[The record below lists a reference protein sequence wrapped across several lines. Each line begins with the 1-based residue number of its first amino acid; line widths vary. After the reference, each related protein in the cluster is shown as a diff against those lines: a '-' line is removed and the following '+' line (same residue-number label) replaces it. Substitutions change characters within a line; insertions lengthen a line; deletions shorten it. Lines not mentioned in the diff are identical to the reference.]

1 MGYRVINGKIHFI
14 EGFKGYANTQSNKS
28 TESLK
33 KTSFDDVLKKEINKE
48 DAFVLSNHAHERLRE
63 RNIVLNQQDMKKVN
77 EGINMGEKKGC
88 KEIVILYKDIALVTN
103 IKNRTVIT
111 AMAKDES
118 KGNVFTN
125 IDGMVIL

>member
-33 KTSFDDVLKKEINKE
+33 KTSFDDVLKKEINKG
-48 DAFVLSNHAHERLRE
+48 DTFVLSNHAHERLRE

>member
-33 KTSFDDVLKKEINKE
+33 KTSFDDVLKKEISKE

>member
-14 EGFKGYANTQSNKS
+14 EDFKGYGNTQCNKS
-28 TESLK
+28 INSLK
-33 KTSFDDVLKKEINKE
+33 KTNFDEILKRQIKKE
-48 DAFVLSNHAHERLRE
+48 DAFVLSNHAHERLRQ

-118 KGNVFTN
+118 QGNVFTN

>member
-1 MGYRVINGKIHFI
+1 MGYRVISGKIHFI
-14 EGFKGYANTQSNKS
+14 EDFKGYSNTQYNKS
-28 TESLK
+28 NEVVK
-33 KTSFDDVLKKEINKE
+33 KTNFDEVLKKEINKE
-48 DAFVLSNHAHERLRE
+48 DTFVLSNHAHERLGE

>member
-14 EGFKGYANTQSNKS
+14 EDFKGYCNTQVNKLNGN
-28 TESLK
+28 TK
-33 KTSFDDVLKKEINKE
+33 KTTFDEVFKKQVNKE
-48 DAFVLSNHAHERLRE
+48 DSFVLSNHAHERLRQ
-63 RNIVLNQQDMKKVN
+63 RNIVLNPQDMKKVN

-118 KGNVFTN
+118 QGNVFTN

>member
-48 DAFVLSNHAHERLRE
+48 DTFVLSNHAHERLRE